1 MVTPSI
7 PRKTEAA
14 RQLLQASRQ
23 ALPAALRM
31 LLITVDGRKSLAELA
46 PLARGLGLA
55 PEAAL
60 TRLREQ
66 GLIEWTQPPAV
77 AATAGPSSAQR
88 LLRAKVF
95 ALDLAARM
103 LAGRDEHL
111 REQARSVDS
120 ESSFQRW
127 LDECSAEIGRR
138 ADPERA
144 ALFRERVAAAA
155 A

>member
-1 MVTPSI
+1 MATPPLL
-7 PRKTEAA
+7 PRKTDAA

-46 PLARGLGLA
+46 PLARGLGLE

-66 GLIEWTQPPAV
+66 GLIEWPQP
-77 AATAGPSSAQR
+77 AAAAPTGPSSAQR

-103 LAGRDEHL
+103 LAGRDEQL